1 MIKVHCRFAG
11 KEKPLL
17 CRRYKDKK
25 RADLFIEQYSR
36 KPEFTIDR
44 VEEQ

>member
-1 MIKVHCRFAG
+1 MIKIYYRFAG

-17 CRRYKDKK
+17 IRTYRDKK

-36 KPEFTIDR
+36 KPEYTIDR

>member
-1 MIKVHCRFAG
+1 MIKVHYRFAG
-11 KEKPLL
+11 KEKPRL
-17 CRRYKDKK
+17 CRKYKDKK